1 MFIYNIVLNS
11 NPFINAYFNSD
22 LFGKCIFIALVSA
35 SLISWSLILYKCWLT
50 RKARKYSDNF
60 QIIFEK
66 HQLDPLTISAE
77 SPHEEINPFRELYF
91 ILKKQTLELLRK
103 NRHFASALPAKENTA
118 YLSSADISLV
128 ESHLAGGIAQQ
139 SQKLEAHLFVLAM
152 IVTLGPFLGLLG
164 TVWGILTSFGEM
176 QSSAANNQAILGGI
190 SLALATTVLGI
201 LDAIPALI
209 GYSYLKSSCKSL
221 STDMECFSNE
231 MLAAI
236 ELHYR
241 KVDMP

>member
-1 MFIYNIVLNS
+1 MIINKLILNS

-22 LFGKCIFIALVSA
+22 LFGKCIFIALITA
-35 SLISWSLILYKCWLT
+35 SLVSWTLILYKSWLT
-50 RKARKYSDNF
+50 RKAKKDSQYF
-60 QIIFEK
+60 QSIFQK
-66 HQLDPLTISAE
+66 HQLDPLSIPAE
-77 SPHEEINPFRELYF
+77 SSKEEVNPFRSLYYT
-91 ILKKQTLELLRK
+91 LKRQTLELLRK
-103 NRHFASALPAKENTA
+103 NRHFTTGHAAENTS

-128 ESHLAGGIAQQ
+128 ESHLVGEIAQQ
-139 SQKLEAHLFVLAM
+139 SQKLEAHLFVLSM

-209 GYSYLKSSCKSL
+209 GYSYLKNSCKAI

-231 MLAAI
+231 MLATV